1 MPHNVEIWLERETFL
16 PGEIVAGQ
24 VQIQLSEPLEVR
36 GTHTLNAYS

>member
-24 VQIQLSEPLEVR
+24 VQIQLAEPLEVR
-36 GTHTLNAYS
+36 GKRALNLYS